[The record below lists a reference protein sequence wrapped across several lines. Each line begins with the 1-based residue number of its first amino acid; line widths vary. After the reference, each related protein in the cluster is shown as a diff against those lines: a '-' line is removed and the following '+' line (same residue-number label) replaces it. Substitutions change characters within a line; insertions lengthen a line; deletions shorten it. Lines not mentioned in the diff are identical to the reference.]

1 MAASYLLDKLADTL
15 SGNKKNVE
23 TLDPPEGSYFP
34 QAPKIRA
41 DDFTMIR
48 IALAISFSNTH

>member
-1 MAASYLLDKLADTL
+1 MNWLYLINWLRHFW
-15 SGNKKNVE
+15 GNIKNVE

-48 IALAISFSNTH
+48 IALALSFSNTH